1 MRGDRNILVVG
12 GKEGG
17 GPCGGGLFDVP
28 SRGGEKEPG
37 LQSTW
42 CAFQCV
48 VFFSLLDDSWLEFF
62 YVRWCL
68 RYSFFLP

>member
-1 MRGDRNILVVG
+1 MRGDRDILVVG

-17 GPCGGGLFDVP
+17 GACGGGLFDVP

-48 VFFSLLDDSWLEFF
+48 VFLVFWTIVGLNFF
-62 YVRWCL
+62 M
-68 RYSFFLP
+68 